1 MNRLCL
7 PFLALMIL
15 LPLRAMASHYD
26 LASIDLVTEAEM
38 GRLQKL
44 GIRTTEELY
53 NATRSNKRLVRFARK
68 MKVQQGQARDWRDFC
83 DVLHVRG
90 AGPKVVRILR
100 YAGVRKLSQL
110 ASRNP
115 ERLAERIRSE
125 NKKRAVLGKL
135 PPVELVGDWIDQAKD
150 LVRKRK
156 KRR

>member
-1 MNRLCL
+1 M
-7 PFLALMIL
+7 L
-15 LPLRAMASHYD
+15 LVPLQAAASHYD

-38 GRLQKL
+38 TRLGKL
-44 GIRTTEELY
+44 GIRTTEDLY

-68 MKVQQGQARDWRDFC
+68 MKVQQRQARDWRDFC
-83 DVLHVRG
+83 DMLHIRG

-100 YAGVRKLSQL
+100 YAGVRKLAQL
-110 ASRNP
+110 AVRNP
-115 ERLAERIRSE
+115 EKLSERIRSE

-135 PPVELVGDWIDQAKD
+135 PAVELVGNWIDQAKD